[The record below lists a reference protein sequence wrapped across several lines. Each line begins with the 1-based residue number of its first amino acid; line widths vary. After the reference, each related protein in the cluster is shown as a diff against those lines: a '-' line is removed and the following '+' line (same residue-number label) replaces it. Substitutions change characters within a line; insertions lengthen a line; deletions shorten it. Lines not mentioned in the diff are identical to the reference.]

1 MKKLKTFFQ
10 RVSPYLL
17 NQTKVLPASY
27 LFLSLLSLVYC
38 REISGY
44 FANYNREF
52 WFDYFVI
59 TERFS
64 MMMLLFSVC
73 SYLEK
78 EFWFIKELI
87 LYFLI
92 QDFFDRVF
100 FDIQTYGTND
110 IIGLVVLII
119 RLIFKTYESRK
130 SV

>member
-1 MKKLKTFFQ
+1 MKRLKTFLQ

-17 NQTKVLPASY
+17 HQAKVLPASY
-27 LFLSLLSLVYC
+27 LFISLLSLVYC

-44 FANYNREF
+44 FANYNREL

-64 MMMLLFSVC
+64 MTMLLFSVC

>member
-1 MKKLKTFFQ
+1 MFYQ
-10 RVSPYLL
+10 RIYPYLL
-17 NQTKVLPASY
+17 NQDKVLPASY
-27 LFLSLLSLVYC
+27 LFLSIIALVYC

-44 FANYNREF
+44 FANYNTDY

-73 SYLEK
+73 HYLEK
-78 EFWFIKELI
+78 EFWFFKELL
-87 LYFLI
+87 LYFLL
-92 QDFFDRVF
+92 QDFIDRVF
-100 FDIQTYGTND
+100 FDIQVYNIND

-119 RLIFKTYESRK
+119 RLIFKTYENNK